1 VEAIRGIGRVLR
13 PGGKFIFFEDG
24 LAPERRVQRWQQW
37 SEPIP
42 HWLLLKS
49 PMLQWKLVTAASL
62 LPRETV
68 SLASEEDQRT

>member
-1 VEAIRGIGRVLR
+1 MT
-13 PGGKFIFFEDG
+13 
-24 LAPERRVQRWQQW
+24 
-37 SEPIP
+37 
-42 HWLLLKS
+42 LKS